1 MILLAAAFT
10 SCVRGG
16 SDDQT
21 GSTPTPSATEMATA
35 TTNERDSPAEPA
47 DSDGLAVVTSVT
59 DGDTFD
65 VVIDGRADTIRLIG
79 VDTPERGECLA
90 DDAATRLTELLD
102 TESITLAVDV
112 SDRDDYDRLLRYVWA
127 GEVFVNEELVEEGL
141 AIARRYEPDT
151 AEAERFE
158 SAQDRAQAAGLG
170 LWSPEACGPAA
181 TNTDASAHRLRVDWI
196 EADAP
201 GDDSLALNGEWV
213 RIVNG
218 ASASISLE
226 GWSLRD
232 ESSSH
237 RYAFP
242 PVVVEPGE
250 SVTVYSGCGVDT
262 ADALHWC
269 STRSAIWNNGGD
281 TAFLIDPAGNTAS
294 SLSY

>member
-1 MILLAAAFT
+1 MVT
-10 SCVRGG
+10 SCIRNG
-16 SDDQT
+16 SEEAID
-21 GSTPTPSATEMATA
+21 STPAASITTITTDDGASAT
-35 TTNERDSPAEPA
+35 DL
-47 DSDGLAVVTSVT
+47 DGLVHATSVV

-65 VVIDGRADTIRLIG
+65 LEIDGRPDTVRLIG
-79 VDTPERGECLA
+79 INTPERGECLA
-90 DDAATRLTELLD
+90 DEAGDRLAELLGSG
-102 TESITLAVDV
+102 SITMTSDV
-112 SDRDDYDRLLRYVWA
+112 SERDQYDRLLRYVWSD
-127 GEVFVNEELVEEGL
+127 EVFVNEQLVEEGL

-158 SAQDRAQAAGLG
+158 SAQARAQAAGLG
-170 LWSPEACGPAA
+170 LWSPQACGPAA
-181 TNTDASAHRLRVDWI
+181 TNTDDSTHRLRVDWI

-213 RIVNG
+213 RIVND
-218 ASASISLE
+218 APASISLE
-226 GWSLRD
+226 GWGLRD

-242 PVVVEPGE
+242 PVEVPPGG

-262 ADALHWC
+262 DDALHWC